1 MISKPHRNN
10 SDFQL
15 RHFLAG
21 SCHTADG
28 AWMLLYGQKI
38 DVEVKIKHGV
48 AQNLRRI
55 AAIMDA
61 QATIDSV
68 DSSPSEKMIAEAD
81 IIEQTSGDDAWE
93 LNQTAAKNEL
103 ATINALMTEL
113 EPLRKFAHLPVLEAN
128 EAAQQGEWLG
138 ELKERAENF
147 LITQGTIPHDQLHT
161 MRCHPDF
168 KSDIVPFIELI
179 NDKMKN
185 GIGLGL
191 LSPHALLLESK

>member
-1 MISKPHRNN
+1 
-10 SDFQL
+10 
-15 RHFLAG
+15 
-21 SCHTADG
+21 
-28 AWMLLYGQKI
+28 MLLYGQKI

-103 ATINALMTEL
+103 ATINALMMEL

>member
-68 DSSPSEKMIAEAD
+68 DSSPSEKMIAEAA

-103 ATINALMTEL
+103 ATINALMMEL

-168 KSDIVPFIELI
+168 KSDIVPLIELI

-191 LSPHALLLESK
+191 LSPHTLLLESK

>member
-68 DSSPSEKMIAEAD
+68 DSSPSEKMIAEAA